1 MDLTTT
7 PLHQLHH
14 ALLDVTQ
21 GTLSAAVMPPDDVS
35 LDFIT
40 HAGNHLILHIPR
52 SLFDV
57 LCIRLGNAHKAGC
70 WVTARCREVDGLS
83 LQSIER
89 YVAMMTCDKLG
100 LERDSNIARITVS
113 SSSVP
118 ESSAKDRSC

>member
-1 MDLTTT
+1 MDPTTN
-7 PLHQLHH
+7 PPHQLRYEPPEG
-14 ALLDVTQ
+14 TQ
-21 GTLSAAVMPPDDVS
+21 REVSASAARCDDVA
-35 LDFIT
+35 LDFTT

-100 LERDSNIARITVS
+100 LERDSNVARITVS
-113 SSSVP
+113 SSTT
-118 ESSAKDRSC
+118 A